1 MQWMGTGRECDLGP
15 QEKSEEA
22 PGQTVQ
28 GERGGKRSVSVE
40 SASWTWVR
48 EVCRRLRCVVMGLS
62 CCANLSTENQRIA
75 SIQPAKRRQL
85 SALRYLNDAIAG
97 ICGQQRKY
105 FDREYRRVHTYR
117 ARDGF
122 VTLNQYTIREE
133 IDAYATE
140 MQDLH
145 HRVRESPVYASTWA
159 E

>member
-1 MQWMGTGRECDLGP
+1 M
-15 QEKSEEA
+15 KSSA
-22 PGQTVQ
+22 SCQLALQ
-28 GERGGKRSVSVE
+28 IKSALSVSFGV
-40 SASWTWVR
+40 
-48 EVCRRLRCVVMGLS
+48 
-62 CCANLSTENQRIA
+62 
-75 SIQPAKRRQL
+75 PAGPY
-85 SALRYLNDAIAG
+85 SS
-97 ICGQQRKY
+97 GQQRKY